1 MEARS
6 RPGYVRKDTDG
17 IALEE
22 VSPSSSNATPE
33 LQDNSKVVEAKT
45 DEVRDNTV
53 TELSDEDLPAYD
65 AANDG
70 AAHIKEP
77 VETAKDL
84 VTQVIHVDD
93 NPDLNPY
100 TFRMFFL
107 GTQSP
112 ALMHLTP
119 LT

>member
-1 MEARS
+1 MDARN

-17 IALEE
+17 IALNE
-22 VSPSSSNATPE
+22 VSSASTTAAPE
-33 LQDNSKVVEAKT
+33 KQQDAKVVETKA
-45 DEVRDNTV
+45 DEVRDNNV

-93 NPDLNPY
+93 DPTLSPY

-107 GTQSP
+107 GSTSHVP
-112 ALMHLTP
+112 YHYLG
-119 LT
+119 